1 MAYTRSMKRRASAFP
16 RWGAKRRRTAYKR
29 RGYRRGGRKTI
40 SWTSQTGALQ
50 GIQFKSR
57 KLSKRAWR
65 RKLWNDTL
73 AVQHFRSSG
82 VGTATLTSSTA
93 LGDGSVTIINPTF
106 IGAPS
111 AATAFWT
118 VAGGLQLTDE
128 GGTAVTFDE
137 TDLVIRGGRI
147 GITITCP
154 DTITEELGVT
164 INVVRVFSNP
174 DYGLVPAIITYGSNL
189 DSGPDFSR
197 RFGRVLY
204 KKTAILS
211 NTYSSMTVEHRL
223 RVEKIDQET
232 FGTVLG
238 GQVIFVVVI
247 TPLQTS
253 PAVGYDL
260 PTLTYHDMSFT
271 GDTV

>member
-1 MAYTRSMKRRASAFP
+1 MVYTRSMKRRASAFP
-16 RWGAKRRRTAYKR
+16 RWGAKRRRTAYRR
-29 RGYRRGGRKTI
+29 RGRRRGTRKTI
-40 SWTSQTGALQ
+40 SWTSQTGTLQ
-50 GIQFKSR
+50 GLQFKSR
-57 KLSKRAWR
+57 KLSKRSWR
-65 RKLWNDTL
+65 RKLWQDTL
-73 AVQHFRSSG
+73 AVQHYRSSG
-82 VGTATLTSSTA
+82 VGPATLTTSTVQ
-93 LGDGSVTIINPTF
+93 GDGSTTIVLPTF
-106 IGAPS
+106 IGTPGPT
-111 AATAFWT
+111 TAFWT
-118 VAGGLQLTDE
+118 ATGGLQPTDE
-128 GGTAVTFDE
+128 GATAVTFDE

-154 DTITEELGVT
+154 DTITEEIGVT

-174 DYGLVPAIITYGSNL
+174 DYGLVPAVVTYGSNL

-197 RFGRVLY
+197 RFGKVLY

-223 RVEKIDQET
+223 QVEKIDQET

-238 GQVIFVVVI
+238 GQVIFIVVL

-253 PAVGYDL
+253 PAVGYEL
-260 PTLTYHDMSFT
+260 PALTYHDMSFT

>member
-1 MAYTRSMKRRASAFP
+1 MVYTRSMKRRGISLP
-16 RWGAKRRRTAYKR
+16 RWGAKRRRTGFKR
-29 RGYRRGGRKTI
+29 RIRRRGGRRTLA
-40 SWTSQTGALQ
+40 WTSQTGTLQ

-57 KLSKRAWR
+57 KLTKRAWR
-65 RKLWNDTL
+65 RKLWQDTL
-73 AVQHFRSSG
+73 AVQHYRSSG
-82 VGTATLTSSTA
+82 VGTATLTTSTA

-111 AATAFWT
+111 ATTAFWT
-118 VAGGLQLTDE
+118 VAGGLQATDE
-128 GGTAVTFDE
+128 GATAVTFDE

-154 DTITEELGVT
+154 DTITEEIGAT
-164 INVVRVFSNP
+164 INVVRVFPNP

-197 RFGRVLY
+197 RFGKVLY

-223 RVEKIDQET
+223 MVEKIDQET

-238 GQVIFVVVI
+238 GQVIFVVVL

-253 PAVGYDL
+253 PVAGYDL
-260 PTLTYHDMSFT
+260 PALTYHDLSFT